1 MQKVRKFLWV
11 VVEKRS
17 GQTYKERFIDI
28 HFMDPKIKSV
38 KGDFKDARISLQ
50 QYNMKLQELLE
61 KQGRMLSSPISL

>member
-1 MQKVRKFLWV
+1 MQKVRKFLLV

-50 QYNMKLQELLE
+50 QYNMKL
-61 KQGRMLSSPISL
+61 